1 MRILGISSTN
11 FRNLDGATLR
21 FSEDLNYI
29 VGENNVGKSNVLI
42 LLDTLFNRSSFSR
55 EDFRNPSEPI
65 EAIVK
70 LGVDDAEAGVFGML
84 VDPGTGH
91 TITINACCP
100 EPNETT
106 EFTHELTGDIITQ
119 SSLRSVNFFKF
130 ATVSFDNRTLAFD
143 STKGVGRM
151 LGSSVTRYREEAG
164 KTVSDFFNQDEME
177 PLLKKL
183 NEQISNVPLLS
194 SCGVSA
200 AVDTVDSDALE
211 SVVALTDENNVTLK
225 SAGNGVQYVS
235 LAILSILQ
243 SLTNLS
249 RRRLDSSSFTVG
261 DKKVLRGVIAL
272 DEPEIHLHPYMQR
285 KLVRALAHISS
296 GDDEG
301 FNKIIHDLL
310 GVDSFEAQ
318 IILVTHS
325 PEILEKGN
333 YSNIIRLGYENGT
346 LEAANGIEIDLKP
359 GESKQLEAQFSTVRE
374 AFFARATIVVEGQ
387 TDEAA
392 LPEFANKLD
401 LHPDE
406 LGILIIR
413 ADSRESVPGIRG
425 LLESFHVPCASIV
438 DRDDTSETSEG
449 TRLVTRRRD
458 FEDEYIEALFSS
470 NNQHVFIALLNDVD
484 EKGRDV
490 YVQNGKNGPLIK
502 AFQKLGYDVSTLP
515 PDSIVRFSI
524 SEFDNVIT
532 DTPLVRAMM
541 YAWLSSRKGV
551 LMPKRLGELTP
562 KEAIPKCY
570 EELLTTAIGLL

>member
-1 MRILGISSTN
+1 MRILEISSTN
-11 FRNLDGATLR
+11 FRNLDGVTLR

-29 VGENNVGKSNVLI
+29 VGENNVGKSNVLM
-42 LLDTLFNRSSFSR
+42 LLDVLFNRSSFSR
-55 EDFRNPSEPI
+55 EDFRDLSEPI
-65 EAIVK
+65 KASVK
-70 LGVDDAEAGVFGML
+70 LGIDEAEAGVFGML
-84 VDPGTGH
+84 IDPDGSN
-91 TITINACCP
+91 TITIDACCP

-106 EFTHELTGDIITQ
+106 EFTHKFTGDAIAQ
-119 SSLRSVNFFKF
+119 SSLRSINFFRY

-143 STKGVGRM
+143 SAKGVGRM
-151 LGSSVTRYREEAG
+151 LGSSVTRYRKEAG
-164 KTVSDFFNQDEME
+164 KAVSDFFNQDEIE
-177 PLLKKL
+177 PLLDRI

-249 RRRLDSSSFTVG
+249 KRRLDSSSFMVG
-261 DKKVLRGVIAL
+261 GKKVLRGVIAL

-285 KLVRALAHISS
+285 RLVRALARISS
-296 GDDEG
+296 GDDAG
-301 FNKIIHDLL
+301 FNKIVHDLL
-310 GVDSFEAQ
+310 GVDAFEGQ

-333 YSNIIRLGYENGT
+333 YSNIIRLGYENGV
-346 LEAANGIEIDLKP
+346 LKSANGIEVSLAP
-359 GESKQLEAQFSTVRE
+359 GESKQLEAQFSKVRE
-374 AFFARATIVVEGQ
+374 AFFARAAIIVEGQ

-392 LPEFANKLD
+392 LPEFARKLD

-406 LGILIIR
+406 MGVLIIR
-413 ADSRESVPGIRG
+413 ADSKDSVPGIRG
-425 LLESFHVPCASIV
+425 LLESFHVPCVSIV
-438 DRDDTSETSEG
+438 DRDDTDEASEG
-449 TRLVTRRRD
+449 THLVTGKRD
-458 FEDEYIEALFSS
+458 FEEEYIDALFSS
-470 NNQHVFIALLNDVD
+470 GNQHVFIALLNDVD
-484 EKGRDV
+484 ERGRGA
-490 YVQNGKNGPLIK
+490 YVQNGKLAK
-502 AFQKLGYDVSTLP
+502 AFKKLGYDASMLP
-515 PDSIVRFSI
+515 TGNITRFSVP
-524 SEFDNVIT
+524 EFDDVIT

-541 YAWLSSRKGV
+541 YAWLSNRKGA
-551 LMPKRLGELTP
+551 LMPKRLGDLTP